1 MPDNFNAIIKGIWG
15 ILLFIIKKK
24 WQNMPEEIIGENK
37 FEYLVSVEISLES
50 TCAFVLKH
58 LDTEYVIV
66 NITYFL

>member
-1 MPDNFNAIIKGIWG
+1 M
-15 ILLFIIKKK
+15 
-24 WQNMPEEIIGENK
+24 WQSMPEEITGENK
-37 FEYLVSVEISLES
+37 FKCLVSVEISLES

>member
-1 MPDNFNAIIKGIWG
+1 
-15 ILLFIIKKK
+15 
-24 WQNMPEEIIGENK
+24 MPEEIIGENK

-66 NITYFL
+66 NITYFLWRVSSAIQGDLYLVVVKWLALCCV

>member
-1 MPDNFNAIIKGIWG
+1 
-15 ILLFIIKKK
+15 
-24 WQNMPEEIIGENK
+24 MPEEIMGENK
-37 FEYLVSVEISLES
+37 FRYLVSVAISLES

>member
-24 WQNMPEEIIGENK
+24 ILWQSMPEELIGENK
-37 FEYLVSVEISLES
+37 FKYLVSVEISLES

-58 LDTEYVIV
+58 LDTDM
-66 NITYFL
+66 